1 MNIED
6 KNPDL
11 KSSFQ
16 KGLITGLLICSLFAL
31 IFLFVAKG
39 GIHPVQKQTETDQT
53 SGDTQ
58 VSMNDIEKKLES
70 LESLVDEYY
79 YYSDDMDTSAI
90 ADKVYAAYIAG
101 LEDKYSEY
109 YTADEMQKRMESI
122 NGSYCGIGAVV
133 SKNEDGEITIIL
145 PYENAPAANAGLQ
158 PGDIILSI
166 DGTDLSGM
174 ELEQAVTLVKGEEGT
189 SAVFKVRRGEEEF
202 ETTITRQQVN
212 VPTMSYE
219 MKEGNVGYIYI
230 SSFEMSTPEQYKNA
244 IDDLLNQGAEG
255 IVFDLRNN
263 GGGAL
268 DAVIDMLD
276 YILPEE
282 LLMYVEDKF
291 ENRKN
296 YYSEAECIDETLPMA
311 VIINGNSASA
321 SEVFTGAL
329 QDYGRAKIFGTK
341 SYGKGVVQNL
351 IPLNDGSGVK
361 LTIAEYFTPLGRNFN
376 NNGIDPDETVELP
389 GESQTEAYDEKGY
402 LKEGYDTQ
410 LNAAV
415 SYIQSQIAEK

>member
-58 VSMNDIEKKLES
+58 VSMSDIEKKLES

-133 SKNEDGEITIIL
+133 SKNEDGGITIIL

-212 VPTMSYE
+212 VPTVSYE

-244 IDDLLNQGAEG
+244 IDDLLNQG
-255 IVFDLRNN
+255 
-263 GGGAL
+263 
-268 DAVIDMLD
+268 
-276 YILPEE
+276 
-282 LLMYVEDKF
+282 
-291 ENRKN
+291 
-296 YYSEAECIDETLPMA
+296 
-311 VIINGNSASA
+311 
-321 SEVFTGAL
+321 
-329 QDYGRAKIFGTK
+329 
-341 SYGKGVVQNL
+341 
-351 IPLNDGSGVK
+351 
-361 LTIAEYFTPLGRNFN
+361 
-376 NNGIDPDETVELP
+376 
-389 GESQTEAYDEKGY
+389 
-402 LKEGYDTQ
+402 
-410 LNAAV
+410 
-415 SYIQSQIAEK
+415 